1 MVLMYLRKSRADNPY
16 ETVEEVL
23 SRHETI
29 LQEYAER
36 KYGERIP
43 ESQIYREV
51 VSGEKIETRPEMKAV
66 LRRMEAPDVD
76 AVLVVDPQRLSRGDL
91 IDCGTLMQAFKYS
104 YTKIETPMKVF
115 DLWDKFDEKM
125 IRDELMRG
133 REYLEYAKEVMARGR
148 KLSTSEGWYVSSIIP
163 FGYDVDHVMDGKR
176 RRKTLKPNPTE
187 SVIVQNIFD
196 WFVNDKLSMY
206 AISDRLNDAG
216 IKTRK
221 DKEFATDAVRGIIK
235 NPVYIGKIA
244 IGRRDTKENMVDGK
258 VIKSRPRTEPKK
270 IFDGRHP
277 AIVSEEI
284 FNAAQDRIGTLPKV
298 KRSTE
303 FRNPFCGIARCSCGR
318 ALAYNKGRGEVR
330 LICGGRKKCG
340 ARSVTL
346 DDFTSKVI
354 KALKETASDFSVQID
369 SGIDIDIQRHAEE
382 TKQAEAMLKDLEVQQ
397 ERLYSFLESGTYS
410 EEIFRK
416 RNAMLEE
423 KKEKAQN
430 HYEYLLD
437 NEPVKIDYKKKVGT
451 LHQAID
457 NIASDKLTPKQK
469 NDFLKT
475 IISKIIYTPLPPIDD
490 GTRFGKHQYRLD
502 IFLKD

>member
-51 VSGEKIETRPEMKAV
+51 VSGEKIETRPEMKSV

-163 FGYDVDHVMDGKR
+163 FGYDVDYVMDGKR

-221 DKEFATDAVRGIIK
+221 DKEFATDAVRGILK
-235 NPVYIGKIA
+235 NTVYIGKIA

-258 VIKSRPRTEPKK
+258 VVKSRPRTEPKK
-270 IFDGRHP
+270 IFEGRHP
-277 AIVSEEI
+277 AIISEEI
-284 FNAAQDRIGTLPKV
+284 FNAAQDRIGTLPKI

-354 KALKETASDFSVQID
+354 KALKETASDFSVQIN
-369 SGIDIDIQRHAEE
+369 SGIDIDIKRHTEE
-382 TKQAEAMLKDLEVQQ
+382 LNQAKSALKELDVQQ

-410 EEIFRK
+410 EETFRK
-416 RNAMLEE
+416 RNAILED
-423 KKEKAQN
+423 KKEKAQA
-430 HYEYLLD
+430 HYEYLLE
-437 NEPVKIDYKKKVGT
+437 NKPIKIDYKEKVGT

-457 NIASDKLTPKQK
+457 NIAADNLTPKQK

-475 IISKIIYTPLPPIDD
+475 IISKIVYTPLPPIDD
-490 GTRFGKHQYRLD
+490 GTRWGKNQYRLD
-502 IFLKD
+502 IFLRD